1 MKYLFII
8 FLLFASVLLAQTI
21 KLTPVDTLYPDSTRG
36 EMFTKALSS
45 LGDINKDGYDDF
57 AACYTYLGGSA
68 PDYDISSRVVIY
80 YGNPEWDFSSKL
92 EINFISDAT
101 DGCIINPIMTIEN
114 IGDVNGDGWDDIAL
128 GMPFWCDRV
137 VFPFPIGRVFL
148 FFGGDSMDTTVD
160 WTMSDTSFFYS
171 RDARF
176 GQNITGVGD
185 WNSDGYDDF
194 VISAP
199 ACEGDP
205 FYEGQVYFIW
215 GADPPDTDSFIR
227 WSGDYFNR
235 YGIAM
240 AGVDLNRDD
249 KKELYIGTQA
259 GYSTSHPCDTISRV
273 FQQKIGSRDT
283 ILSEFPL
290 MILCN
295 GEFCMSPIEDLSKKG
310 DVLLCH
316 FGIYYTPGFWFF
328 KLFEI
333 RHVDSLI
340 CTRINISSIIGIS
353 DTTMLPVMTNIV
365 PVTDQ
370 SGDGSK
376 DVACI
381 IGEDRSTMPVFNI
394 KLYILDPVFDYN
406 AIYEY
411 SIDKVDISGHVNKYV
426 NIISLDFNG
435 DGQSEIFIKGGRNVY
450 VYTLGKYEDITNCT
464 SSLKTNGNIS
474 CICNKILHF
483 NSPTNQQVSIDVYNI
498 DGRKVVSKE
507 IYVRKGN
514 NEVLLEDLSQ
524 GLFLYKI
531 TFKNTNDIFK
541 GKIININ

>member
-1 MKYLFII
+1 MKNLIVI
-8 FLLFASVLLAQTI
+8 FLLFASVLFAQTI
-21 KLTPVDTLYPDSTRG
+21 KLTPVDTLYPDSTRS
-36 EMFTKALSS
+36 ERVTTALAS

-57 AACYTYLGGSA
+57 AACYAYRGVGSSL
-68 PDYDISSRVVIY
+68 YYYNVSSRVVIY

-101 DGCIINPIMTIEN
+101 DGCIIDPISTIEN

-128 GMPFWCDRV
+128 GMPFWFNHV
-137 VFPFPIGRVFL
+137 YFPTGRVFL
-148 FFGGDSMDTTVD
+148 FFGGDPMDTTVD
-160 WTMSDTSFFYS
+160 WTMTDTSFFYS
-171 RDARF
+171 YYAEF
-176 GQNITGVGD
+176 GRNITGVGD

-199 ACEGDP
+199 SCEGGIG
-205 FYEGQVYFIW
+205 YEGQVYFIW
-215 GADPPDTDSFIR
+215 GADPPDTDSYIR

-249 KKELYIGTQA
+249 TKELYIGTQA
-259 GYSTSHPCDTISRV
+259 GYSFSRPCDIISRV

-283 ILSEFPL
+283 ILSEFPH

-295 GEFCMSPIEDLSKKG
+295 GEFCMSPIDDLSKKG
-310 DVLLCH
+310 NVLLCH
-316 FGIYYTPGFWFF
+316 FGTSPFWFS

-333 RHVDSLI
+333 RYVDSLI

-353 DTTMLPVMTNIV
+353 DTILPVMTNIV

-370 SGDGSK
+370 SDDGSK

-381 IGEDRSTMPVFNI
+381 IGETRSTMSVFNI

-406 AIYEY
+406 VIYEY
-411 SIDKVDISGHVNKYV
+411 SIDYEDISRYLNYYV
-426 NIISLDFNG
+426 KIISLDFNG
-435 DGQSEIFIKGGRNVY
+435 DGQSEIIVKGERNVY

-464 SSLKTNGNIS
+464 SSSKTNGNTS

-498 DGRKVVSKE
+498 NGRKVISRQ
-507 IYVRKGN
+507 INARKGSN
-514 NEVLLEDLSQ
+514 QFVFDNLEQ
-524 GLFLYKI
+524 GLYFYVVNFAKSD
-531 TFKNTNDIFK
+531 DIFK
-541 GKIININ
+541 GKIVNIN

>member
-1 MKYLFII
+1 MKNLIVI
-8 FLLFASVLLAQTI
+8 FLLFSSVLFAQTI
-21 KLTPVDTLYPDSTRG
+21 ELTPVDTLYPDSTRD
-36 EMFTKALSS
+36 ERFTMALSS

-57 AACYTYLGGSA
+57 AACYAYGGSA
-68 PDYDISSRVVIY
+68 TPDYDISSRVVIY

-92 EINFISDAT
+92 EINFISDVT
-101 DGCIINPIMTIEN
+101 DGCLINPIMTIEN

-128 GMPFWCDRV
+128 GMPFWCNRSDLFA
-137 VFPFPIGRVFL
+137 FPMGRVFL
-148 FFGGDSMDTTVD
+148 FFGGDPMDTTVD

-171 RDARF
+171 YYAEF

-199 ACEGDP
+199 SCEGGIGH
-205 FYEGQVYFIW
+205 EGQVYFIW
-215 GADPPDTDSFIR
+215 GADPPDTDSYIR

-249 KKELYIGTQA
+249 TKELYIGTQA
-259 GYSTSHPCDTISRV
+259 GYSFSRPCDIISRV

-283 ILSEFPL
+283 ILSEFPH

-295 GEFCMSPIEDLSKKG
+295 GEFCMSPIDDLSKKG
-310 DVLLCH
+310 NVLLCH
-316 FGIYYTPGFWFF
+316 FGTHPFWFF

-333 RHVDSLI
+333 RYVDSLI

-381 IGEDRSTMPVFNI
+381 IGKDRILMSVFNF
-394 KLYILDPVFDYN
+394 KLYILDPVFDYR

-411 SIDKVDISGHVNKYV
+411 SIDKVDIYGHINYYV

-450 VYTLGKYEDITNCT
+450 VYTLGKYEDITNYT
-464 SSLKTNGNIS
+464 SSSKTIGNTS
-474 CICNKILHF
+474 CICNKFLHF
-483 NSPTNQQVSIDVYNI
+483 YSPTNQQVSINVFDIN
-498 DGRKVVSKE
+498 GRKVISTQ
-507 IYVRKGN
+507 INARKGSN
-514 NEVLLEDLSQ
+514 QFVFDNLEQ
-524 GLFLYKI
+524 GLHFYVVSLTKSG
-531 TFKNTNDIFK
+531 DIIK
-541 GKIININ
+541 GKIVNIK